1 MKPTNKTNETNNAG
15 RWGDIAMVE
24 ATAIHPTVRTGTK
37 YSVHSA
43 HVPYLQKKGYI
54 KKTVE

>member
-1 MKPTNKTNETNNAG
+1 MKTMNKNEEKQSG
-15 RWGDIAMVE
+15 FWGDSTMVE
-24 ATAIHPTVRTGTK
+24 ATATHPTMPTGTK
-37 YSVHSA
+37 YRVHSA